1 MLQAFQITKTGLII
15 SIFLGI
21 AIALT
26 SIYLGDKVVTK
37 QKDKSLTGL
46 LYLWKKSPILT
57 ILLTIL
63 IGPFFEEVLFRFIG
77 ITFLNFWLP
86 TFFSVIVTSIAFGLA
101 HNQFPLNVIS
111 GLMGV
116 ILAIIYLNYGVIASF
131 ITHGLQNGLVLVN
144 LYHTVY
150 KKTGMTITQALEV
163 YKIKELVSVIDN

>member
-1 MLQAFQITKTGLII
+1 MLQAFQITQKGLII

-37 QKDKSLTGL
+37 KKDKSLTGL
-46 LYLWKKSPILT
+46 LYLWKKSSILT
-57 ILLTIL
+57 ILLTIF
-63 IGPFFEEVLFRFIG
+63 IGPFFEEIIFRLIG
-77 ITFLNFWLP
+77 ITILNFWLP
-86 TFFSVIVTSIAFGLA
+86 TILSVVITSITFGLA

-111 GLMGV
+111 GFMGV

-144 LYHTVY
+144 LYHTVF
-150 KKTGMTITQALEV
+150 KKTGMTITQALEI
-163 YKIKELVSVIDN
+163 YKVDELVSKIDT